1 MATRADLIIDQG
13 TTFSSTINIS
23 QSDGTLFKLN
33 DYSAR
38 GKIKKAFSSSTSVD
52 FTCVV
57 NENSPSQ
64 DTVTI
69 SLNSIQTAS
78 LNSGRYVYDV
88 EVFTSDSPAIVTRIV
103 EGQVEVTPS
112 VSQTITTGGGIGSDS
127 PS

>member
-23 QSDGTLFKLN
+23 QSDGTLFQLN

-38 GKIKKAFSSSTSVD
+38 GKIKKSFSSSTSVD

-127 PS
+127 PY

>member
-23 QSDGTLFKLN
+23 QSDGTLFQLN

-69 SLNSIQTAS
+69 SLNSIQTAA

>member
-23 QSDGTLFKLN
+23 QSDGTLFQLN

-103 EGQVEVTPS
+103 ECQVEVTPS

>member
-23 QSDGTLFKLN
+23 QSDGTLFQLN

-78 LNSGRYVYDV
+78 LN
-88 EVFTSDSPAIVTRIV
+88 
-103 EGQVEVTPS
+103 
-112 VSQTITTGGGIGSDS
+112 
-127 PS
+127 

>member
-23 QSDGTLFKLN
+23 QSDGTLFQLN

-57 NENSPSQ
+57 NANSPSQ

-88 EVFTSDSPAIVTRIV
+88 IVSDTAGEVTRVV
-103 EGQVEVTPS
+103 EGSVLVRQGVTR
-112 VSQTITTGGGIGSDS
+112 
-127 PS
+127 

>member
-23 QSDGTLFKLN
+23 QSDGTLFQLN

-88 EVFTSDSPAIVTRIV
+88 EVFTSDSQAIVTRIV

>member
-23 QSDGTLFKLN
+23 QSDGTLFQLN

>member
-23 QSDGTLFKLN
+23 QSDGTLFQLN

-88 EVFTSDSPAIVTRIV
+88 EVFTSKSQAIVTRIV

>member
-23 QSDGTLFKLN
+23 QSDGTLFQLN

-38 GKIKKAFSSSTSVD
+38 GKIKKSFSSSTSVD

-69 SLNSIQTAS
+69 SLNSIQPAS

>member
-1 MATRADLIIDQG
+1 MAPRADLIIDQG

-23 QSDGTLFKLN
+23 QSDGTLFQLN

>member
-23 QSDGTLFKLN
+23 QSDGTLFQLN

-38 GKIKKAFSSSTSVD
+38 GKIKKAFSSSTSDD

>member
-23 QSDGTLFKLN
+23 QSDGTLFQLN

-38 GKIKKAFSSSTSVD
+38 GIIKKAFSSSTSVD

>member
-23 QSDGTLFKLN
+23 QSDGTLFQLN

-112 VSQTITTGGGIGSDS
+112 VSQTITTGGGKGSDS

>member
-23 QSDGTLFKLN
+23 QSDGTLFQLN

-38 GKIKKAFSSSTSVD
+38 GKIKKSFSSSTSVD

-112 VSQTITTGGGIGSDS
+112 VSKTITTGGGIGSDS

>member
-23 QSDGTLFKLN
+23 QSDGTLFQLN

-69 SLNSIQTAS
+69 S

>member
-23 QSDGTLFKLN
+23 QSDGTLFQLN

-38 GKIKKAFSSSTSVD
+38 GKIKKAISSSTSVD

>member
-23 QSDGTLFKLN
+23 QSDGTLFQLN

-38 GKIKKAFSSSTSVD
+38 GKIKKSFSSSTSVD

-78 LNSGRYVYDV
+78 LYWGRYVYDV

>member
-13 TTFSSTINIS
+13 TTFSSTINIR
-23 QSDGTLFKLN
+23 QSDGTLFQLN

-38 GKIKKAFSSSTSVD
+38 GKIKKPFSSSTSVD

>member
-23 QSDGTLFKLN
+23 QSDGTLFQLN

-112 VSQTITTGGGIGSDS
+112 VRQTITTGGGIGSDS